1 MALVGINNENE
12 FYSNHYLGEVF
23 TSDIRD
29 VLEPWIAKEN
39 AAREAERAAREQGKD
54 VEPGYRAPWNQFN
67 SLATE
72 FFRKLAEH
80 EKQRQIPQRL
90 ADQRN
95 RWQPLLKALGYE
107 ITPQIQML
115 DDDTPLPVLA
125 RYNSTDGSPWLW
137 IVEAHDQEEG
147 TLDPLALSLLTA
159 QFPADTD
166 KHKRDSL
173 RKKANGEYRSWQD
186 LLSTAVFTQNEPPR
200 FVLLLGN
207 RQLLLLDRT
216 KWAQN
221 RLLRFDFE
229 EILSRRETD
238 TLKATAVLLHKD
250 SLLPGSGAPYL
261 DSLDDNSHKHAFG
274 VSEDLKYAL
283 RESIELL
290 GNEAMHYLIDRG
302 LANYTG
308 NRAVDPD
315 ELSRECLRYMY
326 RLLFLFYIEA
336 RPELGYAPMTAKT
349 YLQGYSLE
357 TLRDLEMIPLT
368 SEEDRNGRYFHD
380 SLNMLFKLV
389 REGYNGGVKMQS
401 DLESGDRITIHSHQ
415 FSVPRLES
423 HLFDANNT
431 RILNRV
437 VFRNETLQQI
447 IQAMSLSRPAK
458 GRFNR
463 RGRIS
468 YRQLGINQL
477 GAVYE
482 ALLSYRG
489 FFASEDL
496 YEVKKAGEEF
506 NELETG
512 YFVSKDEIGKYHEDE
527 KVYEKDGSLRIHRK
541 GSFIYRMA
549 GRDREKSASYY
560 TPEVLT
566 RSLVKYALKEL
577 FKEQIDPIS
586 DPHAKADA
594 ILNLTVC
601 EPAMGSAAFLN
612 EAINQLA
619 EAYLFHKQ
627 QAEGRRIPQDR
638 YTQEL
643 QRVKMY
649 IADNNVFGVD
659 LNPVAV
665 ELAEVSLWLNAISGD
680 AFVPWFG
687 YQLHCGNSLV
697 GARRQVFNK
706 SELTYKKAKDP
717 SWLNSEPVELAMNT
731 PREETQIFH
740 FLLPDGGMANYSDKT
755 VKQRYPDDFKALDSW
770 RKEFIKSFA
779 GHEIADVQRISEK
792 VEALWNTYRQQLKA
806 ERLKTADSYPVWPAE
821 NSEQTRSSL
830 SSKDETFSGRLEDN
844 SAYQKLRWV
853 MDYWCALWFW
863 PIDKAD
869 ELPDRGTWLFEIETL
884 LDGIVITE
892 KVTEVA
898 ERTTGD
904 LFAEEGLL
912 REESSLFSV
921 AGRLKTDVLF
931 RHLPRLAIVDALR
944 KQHRFFHW
952 DLEFCDLFAERGGFD
967 LMLGNPPWLKV
978 EWQEAGVL
986 GDYEPEFVLRK
997 LSASKLATLRI
1008 DTFNQIPALEA
1019 AWRSEYEGCE
1029 GMQNFLNAQQNY
1041 PVLRGVQTNLYK
1053 CFLPQAWRLGAEKGV
1068 AGFVHPEGV
1077 YDDPKGGLF
1086 REEIYPRLRL
1096 HCQYQNE
1103 FSLFVGTNDH
1113 GRMKFGTHVYS
1124 MTKSNDVEFIN
1135 INNLFIPSTL
1145 DESFEH
1151 SGDGLVGGIKEE
1163 GYIKDVYY
1171 SRWNTKGHK
1180 SRLIRVTKEQLAL
1193 FARLYDEPDTPALQA
1208 RLPALHAEQLVAVLE
1223 KFANQPKRLG
1233 DLQGQYFSLEMW
1245 HETNQQID
1253 GTIERKTMY
1262 PKDASQWVLSGPH
1275 FFVGNPFN
1283 KTPRALCEANSHYD
1297 CLDLLTLPD
1306 DYLPRTNYIPACD
1319 AQEYAKRTPRVSWK
1333 EQDEDEPRKVTD
1345 YYRFV
1350 NRRMFGASSERSMI
1364 SSIVPKHVA
1373 HIHPVLSTTFREP
1386 INLLSFSAFCHSIVA
1401 DFYLKTT
1408 GRADVYESTLRGFP
1422 YVELMS
1428 ANSRA
1433 LALNVLTKDY
1443 ADLWQSCYT
1452 PDFNTQRWSRDLPL
1466 LPQDFFT
1473 NLTPEWQRN
1482 CALRS
1487 DYSRRQALVEIDV
1500 LVAQA
1505 LGLTLEELLTIYRVQ
1520 FPVMRQYE
1528 ADTWYDQN
1536 GRIIFTP
1543 SKGLVGVG
1551 LPRTARKAD
1560 LKNSFVFNVDSPE
1573 WTGGDCTD
1581 QAIGWDDVKHL
1592 KTGTVSVT
1600 FDDYTRSDEGE
1611 RRTVTWQAPFIKP
1624 DREDDYKVAWAFFA
1638 QDKENS

>member
-1 MALVGINNENE
+1 M
-12 FYSNHYLGEVF
+12 
-23 TSDIRD
+23 
-29 VLEPWIAKEN
+29 
-39 AAREAERAAREQGKD
+39 
-54 VEPGYRAPWNQFN
+54 
-67 SLATE
+67 
-72 FFRKLAEH
+72 
-80 EKQRQIPQRL
+80 
-90 ADQRN
+90 
-95 RWQPLLKALGYE
+95 
-107 ITPQIQML
+107 
-115 DDDTPLPVLA
+115 
-125 RYNSTDGSPWLW
+125 
-137 IVEAHDQEEG
+137 
-147 TLDPLALSLLTA
+147 
-159 QFPADTD
+159 
-166 KHKRDSL
+166 
-173 RKKANGEYRSWQD
+173 
-186 LLSTAVFTQNEPPR
+186 
-200 FVLLLGN
+200 
-207 RQLLLLDRT
+207 
-216 KWAQN
+216 
-221 RLLRFDFE
+221 
-229 EILSRRETD
+229 
-238 TLKATAVLLHKD
+238 
-250 SLLPGSGAPYL
+250 
-261 DSLDDNSHKHAFG
+261 
-274 VSEDLKYAL
+274 
-283 RESIELL
+283 
-290 GNEAMHYLIDRG
+290 
-302 LANYTG
+302 
-308 NRAVDPD
+308 
-315 ELSRECLRYMY
+315 
-326 RLLFLFYIEA
+326 
-336 RPELGYAPMTAKT
+336 
-349 YLQGYSLE
+349 
-357 TLRDLEMIPLT
+357 
-368 SEEDRNGRYFHD
+368 
-380 SLNMLFKLV
+380 
-389 REGYNGGVKMQS
+389 
-401 DLESGDRITIHSHQ
+401 
-415 FSVPRLES
+415 
-423 HLFDANNT
+423 
-431 RILNRV
+431 
-437 VFRNETLQQI
+437 
-447 IQAMSLSRPAK
+447 
-458 GRFNR
+458 
-463 RGRIS
+463 
-468 YRQLGINQL
+468 
-477 GAVYE
+477 
-482 ALLSYRG
+482 
-489 FFASEDL
+489 
-496 YEVKKAGEEF
+496 
-506 NELETG
+506 
-512 YFVSKDEIGKYHEDE
+512 
-527 KVYEKDGSLRIHRK
+527 
-541 GSFIYRMA
+541 
-549 GRDREKSASYY
+549 
-560 TPEVLT
+560 
-566 RSLVKYALKEL
+566 
-577 FKEQIDPIS
+577 
-586 DPHAKADA
+586 
-594 ILNLTVC
+594 
-601 EPAMGSAAFLN
+601 
-612 EAINQLA
+612 
-619 EAYLFHKQ
+619 
-627 QAEGRRIPQDR
+627 
-638 YTQEL
+638 
-643 QRVKMY
+643 KMY

-898 ERTTGD
+898 EHTTGD
-904 LFAEEGLL
+904 LFAEDGLL

-921 AGRLKTDVLF
+921 AGRLKTEVLF

-1068 AGFVHPEGV
+1068 AGFLHPEGI
-1077 YDDPKGGLF
+1077 YDDPKGGQL
-1086 REEIYPRLRL
+1086 RASVYPRLRA
-1096 HCQYQNE
+1096 HFQ
-1103 FSLFVGTNDH
+1103 
-1113 GRMKFGTHVYS
+1113 
-1124 MTKSNDVEFIN
+1124 FIN
-1135 INNLFIPSTL
+1135 ETKLFTEVHNQTLFSINVYGPYSQIVAFSNIANLFIPQTI
-1145 DESFEH
+1145 DACFEH
-1151 SGDGLVGGIKEE
+1151 KGEGIVPGIKEE
-1163 GYIKDVYY
+1163 TEIDGKIKVK
-1171 SRWNTKGHK
+1171 WNFQGHFD
-1180 SRLIRVTKEQLAL
+1180 RVLHVNLKQLGL
-1193 FARLYDEPDTPALQA
+1193 FSRLYDSAGTTAHEA
-1208 RLPALHAEQLVAVLE
+1208 RLPALHATQLVAVLE
-1223 KFANQPKRLG
+1223 KFAKQPRRLG
-1233 DLQGQYFSLEMW
+1233 DLQGQYYSLEMW
-1245 HETNQQID
+1245 HETNQQSD
-1253 GTIERKTMY
+1253 GTIERHTQF
-1262 PKDASQWVLSGPH
+1262 PEEASQWVLSGPH
-1275 FFVGNPFN
+1275 FFVGNPFYN
-1283 KTPRALCEANSHYD
+1283 TPRAVCDTNKAYD
-1297 CLDLLTLPD
+1297 NLELLTLPD

-1452 PDFNTQRWSRDLPL
+1452 PDFNTQRWSRDLPP

-1560 LKNSFVFNVDSPE
+1560 LKNGFVFNVDSPD

-1592 KTGTVSVT
+1592 QTGTVSVT

-1638 QDKENS
+1638 QDKESA

>member
-29 VLEPWIAKEN
+29 VLEPWIEQEN
-39 AAREAERAAREQGKD
+39 AAREVERAAREQGKE
-54 VEPGYRAPWNQFN
+54 VEAGYRAPWNQLN

-72 FFRKLAEH
+72 FFRKLTEH

-90 ADQRN
+90 ADQRT

-107 ITPQIQML
+107 PNPHIQML

-137 IVEAHDQEEG
+137 IVEAHDQDEG

-186 LLSTAVFTQNEPPR
+186 LLSTVVFTQNEPPR

-238 TLKATAVLLHKD
+238 TLKATSVLLHKD

-290 GNEAMHYLIDRG
+290 GNEAMRYLINNE
-302 LANYTG
+302 LAYYTG
-308 NRAVDPD
+308 KRAINPD

-389 REGYNGGVKMQS
+389 RDGYSGGVKMQS
-401 DLESGDRITIHSHQ
+401 DLESGDQITIHSHQ

-423 HLFDANNT
+423 HLFEANNT

-447 IQAMSLSRPAK
+447 IQAMSLSRPGK

-489 FFASEDL
+489 FFASDDL

-512 YFVSKDEIGKYHEDE
+512 YFVSKDEIGKYHDDE

-577 FKEQIDPIS
+577 FKEQIDSIT

-627 QAEGRRIPQDR
+627 QAEGHRIPQDR

-717 SWLNSEPVELAMNT
+717 SWLNSEPAELAMNT
-731 PREETQIFH
+731 PREEKQIFH
-740 FLLPDGGMANYSDKT
+740 FLLPDSGMANYSDKT

-770 RKEFIKSFA
+770 RKEFTKSFA
-779 GHEIADVQRISEK
+779 PHEIADVQRISGK
-792 VEALWNTYRQQLKA
+792 VEALWNTFRQQLKA
-806 ERLKTADSYPVWPAE
+806 ERQKTADNYPVWPAE
-821 NSEQTRSSL
+821 NTAHVRSSL

-844 SAYQKLRWV
+844 STYQKLRWV

-869 ELPDRGTWLFEIETL
+869 ELPDRGTWLFEMETL
-884 LDGIVITE
+884 LDGIV
-892 KVTEVA
+892 VTERVTEAA
-898 ERTTGD
+898 EQATGD
-904 LFAEEGLL
+904 LFADEGMV
-912 REESSLFSV
+912 REESSLFSG

-931 RHLPRLAIVDALR
+931 RHLPRLAIVDALK

-1008 DTFNQIPALEA
+1008 DTFNQIPALEE

-1041 PVLRGVQTNLYK
+1041 AVLAGQKANLYK
-1053 CFLPQAWRLGAEKGV
+1053 CFLPQAWRLGARKGV
-1068 AGFVHPEGV
+1068 AGFLHPEGI
-1077 YDDPKGGLF
+1077 YDDPKGGQL
-1086 REEIYPRLRL
+1086 RASVYPRLRA
-1096 HCQYQNE
+1096 HFQFQNE
-1103 FSLFVGTNDH
+1103 LNLFVEVDH
-1113 GRMKFGTHVYS
+1113 HAKFSSNIYS
-1124 MTKSNDVEFIN
+1124 AS
-1135 INNLFIPSTL
+1135 PSL
-1145 DESFEH
+1145 VGFEH
-1151 SGDGLVGGIKEE
+1151 ISNLYTPQTIDACFDHSGGGEIPGIKDEIEYE
-1163 GYIKDVYY
+1163 GKLKVV
-1171 SRWNTKGHK
+1171 WNTSGHR
-1180 SRLIRVTKEQLAL
+1180 SRLISITTHELEL
-1193 FARLYDEPDTPALQA
+1193 FARLYDSEGTPACQA
-1208 RLPALHAEQLVAVLE
+1208 RLPALHATQLVAVLD
-1223 KFANQPKRLG
+1223 KFADQKTKLG
-1233 DLQGQYFSLEMW
+1233 DLGDSYYSTQHWNEVNAQ
-1245 HETNQQID
+1245 ND
-1253 GTIERKTMY
+1253 GTMIRETQFPENSSK
-1262 PKDASQWVLSGPH
+1262 WILSGPH
-1275 FFVGNPFN
+1275 FFVGTPFY
-1283 KTPRALCEANSHYD
+1283 KTPRENCTLNSDYD

-1306 DYLPRTNYIPACD
+1306 DYLPRTNYMPACD
-1319 AQEYAKRTPRVSWK
+1319 VQEYAKRTPRVTWT
-1333 EQDEDEPRKVTD
+1333 EPGEDEPRKVTD

-1386 INLLSFSAFCHSIVA
+1386 KSLLSFSAFCHSIVA

-1408 GRADVYESTLRGFP
+1408 GRADVYESTLRCFP

-1443 ADLWQSCYT
+1443 AGLWQSCYN
-1452 PDFNTQRWSRDLPL
+1452 PDFNTQRWSRNLPQ
-1466 LPQDFFT
+1466 LPQDFFA
-1473 NLTPEWQRN
+1473 NLTPEWQRDY
-1482 CALRS
+1482 ALRS

-1505 LGLTLEELLTIYRVQ
+1505 LGLTLEELLTLYRVQ

-1560 LKNSFVFNVDSPE
+1560 LKNGFVFNVDSPD

-1592 KTGTVSVT
+1592 QTGTVSVT

-1611 RRTVTWQAPFIKP
+1611 RRTVIWQAPFIKP

-1638 QDKENS
+1638 QDKESA

>member
-1 MALVGINNENE
+1 
-12 FYSNHYLGEVF
+12 
-23 TSDIRD
+23 
-29 VLEPWIAKEN
+29 
-39 AAREAERAAREQGKD
+39 
-54 VEPGYRAPWNQFN
+54 
-67 SLATE
+67 
-72 FFRKLAEH
+72 
-80 EKQRQIPQRL
+80 
-90 ADQRN
+90 
-95 RWQPLLKALGYE
+95 
-107 ITPQIQML
+107 
-115 DDDTPLPVLA
+115 
-125 RYNSTDGSPWLW
+125 
-137 IVEAHDQEEG
+137 
-147 TLDPLALSLLTA
+147 
-159 QFPADTD
+159 
-166 KHKRDSL
+166 
-173 RKKANGEYRSWQD
+173 
-186 LLSTAVFTQNEPPR
+186 
-200 FVLLLGN
+200 
-207 RQLLLLDRT
+207 
-216 KWAQN
+216 
-221 RLLRFDFE
+221 
-229 EILSRRETD
+229 
-238 TLKATAVLLHKD
+238 VLLHKD

-290 GNEAMHYLIDRG
+290 GNEAMRYLIDNE
-302 LANYTG
+302 LAYYTG
-308 NRAVDPD
+308 KRAINPD

-368 SEEDRNGRYFHD
+368 NEEDRNGRYFHD

-389 REGYNGGVKMQS
+389 RDGYSGGVKMQS
-401 DLESGDRITIHSHQ
+401 DLESGDQITIHSHQ

-423 HLFDANNT
+423 HLFEANNT

-447 IQAMSLSRPAK
+447 IQAMSLSRPGK

-489 FFASEDL
+489 FFASDDL

-512 YFVSKDEIGKYHEDE
+512 YFVSKDEIGKYHDDE

-577 FKEQIDPIS
+577 FKEQIDSIT

-717 SWLNSEPVELAMNT
+717 SWLNSGPAELAMNT
-731 PREETQIFH
+731 PREEKQIFH
-740 FLLPDGGMANYSDKT
+740 FLLPDSGMANYSDKT

-770 RKEFIKSFA
+770 RKEFTKSFA
-779 GHEIADVQRISEK
+779 PHEIADVQRISGK
-792 VEALWNTYRQQLKA
+792 VEALWNTFRQQLKA
-806 ERLKTADSYPVWPAE
+806 ERQKTADNYPVWPAE
-821 NSEQTRSSL
+821 NTAHVRSSL

-844 SAYQKLRWV
+844 STYQKLRWV

-869 ELPDRGTWLFEIETL
+869 ELPDRGTWLFEMETL
-884 LDGIVITE
+884 LDGIV
-892 KVTEVA
+892 VTERVTEAA
-898 ERTTGD
+898 EQATGD
-904 LFAEEGLL
+904 LFADEGMV
-912 REESSLFSV
+912 REESSLFSG

-931 RHLPRLAIVDALR
+931 RHLPRLAIVDALK

-997 LSASKLATLRI
+997 LSASKLAMLRA
-1008 DTFNQIPALEA
+1008 DTFNAIPALED

-1053 CFLPQAWRLGAEKGV
+1053 CFLPQAWRLGTQKGV
-1068 AGFVHPEGV
+1068 AGFLHPEGI
-1077 YDDPKGGLF
+1077 YDDPKGGQL
-1086 REEIYPRLRL
+1086 RAAVYPRLRA
-1096 HCQYQNE
+1096 HFQFQNE
-1103 FSLFVGTNDH
+1103 LNLFVEVDH
-1113 GRMKFGTHVYS
+1113 HAKFSSNIYS
-1124 MTKSNDVEFIN
+1124 ACPGSVGFEHISNLYAPQTIDAC
-1135 INNLFIPSTL
+1135 
-1145 DESFEH
+1145 FEH
-1151 SGDGLVGGIKEE
+1151 SGSGDIPGLKDEIESE
-1163 GYIKDVYY
+1163 GKLKVV
-1171 SRWNTKGHK
+1171 WNTSGHR
-1180 SRLIRVTKEQLAL
+1180 SRLINIATHELEL
-1193 FARLYDEPDTPALQA
+1193 FARLYDSKGTPAWQA

-1233 DLQGQYFSLEMW
+1233 DLQGQYLSLEMW
-1245 HETNQQID
+1245 HETNQQKD
-1253 GTIERKTMY
+1253 GTIERKTQF
-1262 PKDASQWVLSGPH
+1262 PEDASQWVLSGPH
-1275 FFVGNPFN
+1275 FFVGTPFY
-1283 KTPRALCEANSHYD
+1283 KTPRENCTLNSDYD

-1319 AQEYAKRTPRVSWK
+1319 VQEYAKRTPRVTWT
-1333 EQDEDEPRKVTD
+1333 DPGEDEPRKVTD
-1345 YYRFV
+1345 YYRLAY
-1350 NRRMFGASSERSMI
+1350 RAMIGSASERTLSCALI
-1364 SSIVPKHVA
+1364 PNTVSHVNNARTYIFKNKHDLLNIAACHFSLPFDFLLKSTGKQNLHNTLDEFSFTEFNTLTIIRLSVR
-1373 HIHPVLSTTFREP
+1373 VLILSCITDGYVYLWNKTF
-1386 INLLSFSAFCHSIVA
+1386 
-1401 DFYLKTT
+1401 
-1408 GRADVYESTLRGFP
+1408 
-1422 YVELMS
+1422 
-1428 ANSRA
+1428 
-1433 LALNVLTKDY
+1433 
-1443 ADLWQSCYT
+1443 T
-1452 PDFNTQRWSRDLPL
+1452 PDFSTQRWSRNLPQ
-1466 LPQDFFT
+1466 LPQDFFA

-1560 LKNSFVFNVDSPE
+1560 LKNGFVFNVDSPD

-1592 KTGTVSVT
+1592 QTGIVSVT

-1611 RRTVTWQAPFIKP
+1611 RRTVTWQAPFINP

-1638 QDKENS
+1638 QDKESA

>member
-1 MALVGINNENE
+1 
-12 FYSNHYLGEVF
+12 
-23 TSDIRD
+23 
-29 VLEPWIAKEN
+29 
-39 AAREAERAAREQGKD
+39 
-54 VEPGYRAPWNQFN
+54 
-67 SLATE
+67 
-72 FFRKLAEH
+72 
-80 EKQRQIPQRL
+80 
-90 ADQRN
+90 
-95 RWQPLLKALGYE
+95 
-107 ITPQIQML
+107 
-115 DDDTPLPVLA
+115 
-125 RYNSTDGSPWLW
+125 
-137 IVEAHDQEEG
+137 
-147 TLDPLALSLLTA
+147 
-159 QFPADTD
+159 
-166 KHKRDSL
+166 
-173 RKKANGEYRSWQD
+173 
-186 LLSTAVFTQNEPPR
+186 
-200 FVLLLGN
+200 
-207 RQLLLLDRT
+207 
-216 KWAQN
+216 
-221 RLLRFDFE
+221 
-229 EILSRRETD
+229 
-238 TLKATAVLLHKD
+238 
-250 SLLPGSGAPYL
+250 
-261 DSLDDNSHKHAFG
+261 
-274 VSEDLKYAL
+274 
-283 RESIELL
+283 
-290 GNEAMHYLIDRG
+290 
-302 LANYTG
+302 
-308 NRAVDPD
+308 
-315 ELSRECLRYMY
+315 
-326 RLLFLFYIEA
+326 
-336 RPELGYAPMTAKT
+336 
-349 YLQGYSLE
+349 
-357 TLRDLEMIPLT
+357 
-368 SEEDRNGRYFHD
+368 
-380 SLNMLFKLV
+380 
-389 REGYNGGVKMQS
+389 
-401 DLESGDRITIHSHQ
+401 
-415 FSVPRLES
+415 
-423 HLFDANNT
+423 
-431 RILNRV
+431 
-437 VFRNETLQQI
+437 
-447 IQAMSLSRPAK
+447 
-458 GRFNR
+458 
-463 RGRIS
+463 
-468 YRQLGINQL
+468 
-477 GAVYE
+477 
-482 ALLSYRG
+482 
-489 FFASEDL
+489 
-496 YEVKKAGEEF
+496 
-506 NELETG
+506 
-512 YFVSKDEIGKYHEDE
+512 
-527 KVYEKDGSLRIHRK
+527 
-541 GSFIYRMA
+541 IYRMA

-577 FKEQIDPIS
+577 FNEQIDPIT

-717 SWLNSEPVELAMNT
+717 SWLNSEPAELAMNT
-731 PREETQIFH
+731 PREEKQIFH
-740 FLLPDGGMANYSDKT
+740 FLLPDSGMANYSDKT

-770 RKEFIKSFA
+770 RKEFTKSFA
-779 GHEIADVQRISEK
+779 PHEIADVQRISGK
-792 VEALWNTYRQQLKA
+792 VEALWNTFRQQLKA
-806 ERLKTADSYPVWPAE
+806 ERQKTADNYPVWPAE
-821 NSEQTRSSL
+821 NTAQVRSSL
-830 SSKDETFSGRLEDN
+830 SNKDETFNGRLEDN
-844 SAYQKLRWV
+844 STYQKLRWV

-869 ELPDRGTWLFEIETL
+869 ELPDRGMWLMEMETL
-884 LDGIVITE
+884 LDGIV
-892 KVTEVA
+892 VTERVIESTEQA
-898 ERTTGD
+898 TGD
-904 LFAEEGLL
+904 LFVDEGVV
-912 REESSLFSV
+912 REESSLFSG
-921 AGRLKTDVLF
+921 AGRLKTEVLF
-931 RHLPRLAIVDALR
+931 RHLPRLAIVDALK

-997 LSASKLATLRI
+997 LSASKLATLRV
-1008 DTFNQIPALEA
+1008 DTFNAIPALED

-1041 PVLRGVQTNLYK
+1041 PVLAGQKANLYK
-1053 CFLPQAWRLGAEKGV
+1053 CFLPQGWRLGAQKGV
-1068 AGFVHPEGV
+1068 VGFLHPEGI
-1077 YDDPKGGLF
+1077 YEDPKGGEL
-1086 REEIYPRLRL
+1086 RGAVYPRLRA
-1096 HCQYQNE
+1096 HFQFQNQHMLFPIGHRVK
-1103 FSLFVGTNDH
+1103 FS
-1113 GRMKFGTHVYS
+1113 
-1124 MTKSNDVEFIN
+1124 IN
-1135 INNLFIPSTL
+1135 IYTAFVNEHIGFISIANLFSTKTIEL
-1145 DESFEH
+1145 SLSH
-1151 SGDGLVGGIKEE
+1151 DGTGEVGGIKDDETDSWNE
-1163 GYIKDVYY
+1163 SGHH
-1171 SRWNTKGHK
+1171 SRILKV
-1180 SRLIRVTKEQLAL
+1180 SLERLSL
-1193 FARLYDEPDTPALQA
+1193 FANLYDDLGTAAIEA
-1208 RLPALHAEQLVAVLE
+1208 RLPALHADHLVSVLE
-1223 KFANQPKRLG
+1223 KFAKQPTRLS
-1233 DLQGQYFSLEMW
+1233 DLEKNYYSTQHWNEVNAQDDGIIRR
-1245 HETNQQID
+1245 ETQFP
-1253 GTIERKTMY
+1253 EE
-1262 PKDASQWVLSGPH
+1262 ASKWILSGPH
-1275 FFVGNPFN
+1275 FYVGTPLY
-1283 KTPRALCEANSHYD
+1283 KTPREICTEKGHYD
-1297 CLDLLTLPD
+1297 CLDLLTLAD

-1319 AQEYAKRTPRVSWK
+1319 AQEYAKRTPRVTWT
-1333 EQDEDEPRKVTD
+1333 ELGEDEPRKVTD

-1386 INLLSFSAFCHSIVA
+1386 ISLISFSAFCHSIVA

-1428 ANSRA
+1428 ANTRA

-1443 ADLWQSCYT
+1443 AGLWQSCYT
-1452 PDFNTQRWSRDLPL
+1452 PDFNTQRWSCNLPQL
-1466 LPQDFFT
+1466 SQDFFAS
-1473 NLTPEWQRN
+1473 LTPEWQRN

-1560 LKNSFVFNVDSPE
+1560 LKNGFVFNVDSPE

-1592 KTGTVSVT
+1592 QTGTVSVT

-1624 DREDDYKVAWAFFA
+1624 DREDDYKVAWSFFA
-1638 QDKENS
+1638 QDKESA